1 MIFKERKDMML
12 KNVVLIGAVGV
23 CLSSFG
29 LGLVPEDPARDWK
42 CVYSSAEGPEGR
54 ALAVLTEKVSAL
66 TLRNGD
72 LRTSHVF
79 PLERVGGKE
88 VAKKHRFVLGVPGKN
103 PFVDKYL
110 KPGEVPKGGYVVK
123 SLNDGDAKV
132 VVLAGDSPAAVLWAT
147 LDFCRSDIREI
158 AWWGRTAEE
167 HVGWFVTERML
178 FTVPKLPDYLRVAKP
193 ETEIRSQFTWG
204 HVIDDYRRHFR
215 TLAEL
220 RFNRVILWNEF
231 PPVNAAEIVKEAHD
245 WGLQVYWGF
254 AWGWTADLCQSAE
267 TADLKALAD
276 GIVKE
281 WRELWKSC
289 DGDGIYFQTFTEQ
302 SNTMIGNRT
311 IASMAV
317 EVVNDAYRRIR
328 AEAPDLDIVFGLHA
342 MSVRTNLPE
351 IEKADRSMEILWENC
366 GGFPFYENTNATD
379 IAFLD
384 RICGDRRPVGLVW
397 KCQVRQDWENWAHQS
412 GPFLL
417 GEAGKETDRRDE
429 KVYGSLYYTFDDD
442 WLARGRIAYD
452 QLRHLRTG
460 ANPPKEMNVAAAL
473 FAPPSLSTH
482 LIAELFWSTSDPW
495 EKIVERAQRAHN
507 AALVR

>member
-1 MIFKERKDMML
+1 MKSRI
-12 KNVVLIGAVGV
+12 LIVAISA

-42 CVYSSAEGPEGR
+42 CVYSSSEGPEGK

-79 PLERVGGKE
+79 PLERAGGPE
-88 VAKKHRFVLGVPGKN
+88 IAKTHRVVLGVPGRN
-103 PFVDKYL
+103 PLLAKYL
-110 KPGEVPKGGYVVK
+110 TPGEVPKGGYVIK
-123 SLNDGDAKV
+123 ALNDGESKV
-132 VVLAGDSPAAVLWAT
+132 VVLAGDTPAAVLWAT
-147 LDFCRSDIREI
+147 IDFCRSDIREI
-158 AWWGRTAEE
+158 AWWSRTAEE
-167 HVGWFVTERML
+167 HVGWFVAERMF
-178 FTVPKLPDYLRVAKP
+178 FTVPKLADYVRIARP

-231 PPVNAAEIVKEAHD
+231 PPVNAAEIVREAHD

-254 AWGWTADLCQSAE
+254 AWGWTADLCQSAA
-267 TADLKALAD
+267 TSDLGALAD
-276 GIVKE
+276 GVVRE
-281 WRELWKSC
+281 WREVWKPC
-289 DGDGIYFQTFTEQ
+289 GGDGIYFQTFTEQ
-302 SNTMIGNRT
+302 GNTMIGRRT

-328 AEAPDLDIVFGLHA
+328 AEAPDLDVVFGLHA
-342 MSVRTNLPE
+342 GSVRTNLAE

-379 IAFLD
+379 VAFLE

-417 GEAGKETDRRDE
+417 GETGPDTDRRDE
-429 KVYGSLYYTFDDD
+429 RAYSSLYYTFDED
-442 WLARGRIAYD
+442 WLARGGIAYD
-452 QLRHLRTG
+452 QLKRLRAG
-460 ANPPKEMNVAAAL
+460 ANPPKEMNVVVAL
-473 FAPPSLSTH
+473 FNPPSLSTRI
-482 LIAELFWSTSDPW
+482 IAELFWSTAEPW
-495 EKIVERAQRAHN
+495 EEIVVRAQREGA
-507 AALVR
+507 RR